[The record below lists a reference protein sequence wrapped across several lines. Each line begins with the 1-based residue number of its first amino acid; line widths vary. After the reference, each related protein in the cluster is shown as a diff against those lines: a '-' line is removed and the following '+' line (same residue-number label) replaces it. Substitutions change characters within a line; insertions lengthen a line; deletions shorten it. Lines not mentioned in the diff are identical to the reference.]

1 MHNSSCRK
9 ARQHSQFLSLA
20 FLFLFLSTI
29 FSGLFLIDPT
39 QSYYG
44 FYENKPIKYLPSEL
58 GFLSILFYAL
68 SGRRVSGR
76 LGLLLLLGMIVLL
89 GGFYS
94 TVILKQSLMDSFVG
108 RGLALFL
115 VYPAYRMAVSE
126 HQARAFW
133 RLFFPYLLLLAT
145 VMFVGLLVWSSGYHF
160 ISEPHI
166 YHTQIIIPVSAG
178 LGVIFVFRNRLPLFA
193 YIVGSLLLSSGI
205 ILFKNTGF
213 LVVLFALAMIIY
225 IVWHTPDHNGTLL
238 LKRGVI
244 GVVWLGGGLALLMAM
259 TQIDLAMFYSN
270 YMPSGSPDVR
280 IFTYLKRID
289 MFLDSPIYGTFFVG
303 SPVEVMST
311 KYGEIA
317 IPSHSDILDILAFGG
332 LMALLLFLVPIISG
346 LWGMRGSLKDC
357 WMPQYGMFLWA
368 YAYTGM
374 GMIVLSVNPIWGQP
388 ESISLFFLAVGV
400 LLAFL
405 EKIGRVNKAK
415 AGHWKRP

>member
-9 ARQHSQFLSLA
+9 ARECSQFLSLA
-20 FLFLFLSTI
+20 FLFLFLSAI
-29 FSGLFLIDPT
+29 FSGLFLIDPV

-44 FYENKPIKYLPSEL
+44 FSEIKPIKYLPIEL
-58 GFLSILFYAL
+58 GFLSTLFYAL
-68 SGRRVSGR
+68 SGRRVSVR
-76 LGLLLLLGMIVLL
+76 LGLLLLLGMIMLL
-89 GGFYS
+89 GGGYS
-94 TVILKQSLMDSFVG
+94 VIILKQSLMESFVG

-115 VYPAYRMAVSE
+115 VYPAYCMAISEQQGRM
-126 HQARAFW
+126 FW
-133 RLFFPYLLLLAT
+133 KLFSPYLSLLAT
-145 VMFVGLLVWSSGYHF
+145 VMFVSLLVWSSGYHF

-166 YHTQIIIPVSAG
+166 YHTQILLPVSAG
-178 LGVIFVFRNRLPLFA
+178 LAVIFVLRKRSPLFA
-193 YIVGSLLLSSGI
+193 YIAGSLLMSSGI

-225 IVWHTPDHNGTLL
+225 IVWHTPDHRGALL
-238 LKRGVI
+238 LKRGLI
-244 GVVWLGGGLALLMAM
+244 GLVGLGGGLALLMAL

-303 SPVEVMST
+303 SPVEVMYT
-311 KYGEIA
+311 KYGEIE
-317 IPSHSDILDILAFGG
+317 IPSHSDFLDILAFGG
-332 LMALLLFLVPIISG
+332 LMALLLFLVPIMSG
-346 LWGMRGSLKDC
+346 LWGMRGSLKDHL
-357 WMPQYGMFLWA
+357 MPQYGMFLWA

-388 ESISLFFLAVGV
+388 ESISLFLLAVGV

-405 EKIGRVNKAK
+405 EKKGRMNMVKA
-415 AGHWKRP
+415 R